1 MVTFLPFKGYRPR
14 LQAGEKIESRI
25 SPPYDVIG
33 DEYLKQLQSSQYNV
47 TNLTLSPDADKR
59 YTASRKLLDE
69 MIAKEILLPD
79 QPSFYI
85 YDQRFTS
92 GGKEY
97 CRRGLVGILKTEE
110 YSEGHIIPHEE
121 TFSKVKADRLNLLRD
136 METHLESIFGIF
148 PGLGADLAKKVD
160 NAARLCYRYVD
171 GDGVEHRYS
180 RVDDEAI
187 CREITEKLKDQN
199 MLIADGHHRYET
211 ALNYAKENPDNE
223 AKQYVLCTMVAAD
236 DQGLVIWPTHRLIDA
251 EDIGETSALKKMEKK
266 MAMKEVTEE
275 EMEAQL
281 KDHLFGMIFK
291 SGRCF
296 LFDNKEQNENILFE
310 LDTYS
315 AQENILKGIYKSDEG
330 KSKVSYDAELESVKK
345 AMAEKKHDA
354 AIILNDPKLSTIW
367 DLSEKGKR
375 MPKKT
380 TYFFPKIW
388 SGWVFYLM
396 H

>member
-160 NAARLCYRYVD
+160 NAARLCDRYVD

-180 RVDDEAI
+180 RVGDESI
-187 CREITEKLKDQN
+187 CAEITEKLKDQN

-354 AIILNDPKLSTIW
+354 AVILNDPKLSTIW

>member
-121 TFSKVKADRLNLLRD
+121 TFSKVKADRLNPLRD

-180 RVDDEAI
+180 RVDDESI
-187 CREITEKLKDQN
+187 CGEITEKLKDQN

-354 AIILNDPKLSTIW
+354 AVILNDPKLSTIW

>member
-33 DEYLKQLQSSQYNV
+33 DEYLKQLQSNRYNV

-69 MIAKEILLPD
+69 MIAQEILLPD

-97 CRRGLVGILKTEE
+97 NRRGLVGILKTEE

-171 GDGVEHRYS
+171 SDGVEHRYS
-180 RVDDEAI
+180 RITDETI
-187 CREITEKLKDQN
+187 CKEITEKLKDQN

-211 ALNYAKENPDNE
+211 ALNYAKENPDCE

-266 MAMKEVTEE
+266 MIMKEVTEE

>member
-59 YTASRKLLDE
+59 YTASRRLLDE

-180 RVDDEAI
+180 RVGDESI
-187 CREITEKLKDQN
+187 CAEITEKLKDQN

-251 EDIGETSALKKMEKK
+251 EDIGETGALKKMEKK

-354 AIILNDPKLSTIW
+354 AVILNDPKLSTIW

>member
-85 YDQRFTS
+85 YDQKFTS

-180 RVDDEAI
+180 RVDDESI
-187 CREITEKLKDQN
+187 CGEITEKLKDQN

-354 AIILNDPKLSTIW
+354 AVILNDPKLSTIW

>member
-33 DEYLKQLQSSQYNV
+33 DEYLKQLQSNRYNV

-69 MIAKEILLPD
+69 MIAQEILLPD

-97 CRRGLVGILKTEE
+97 NRRGLVGILKTEE

-171 GDGVEHRYS
+171 SDGVEHRYS
-180 RVDDEAI
+180 RVNDEII
-187 CREITEKLKDQN
+187 CKEITEKLKDQN

-211 ALNYAKENPDNE
+211 ALNYAKENPDCE

-266 MAMKEVTEE
+266 MIMKEVTEE

-291 SGRCF
+291 SCRCF

-354 AIILNDPKLSTIW
+354 AIILNDPQLSTIW

>member
-180 RVDDEAI
+180 RVDDESI
-187 CREITEKLKDQN
+187 CGEITEKLKDQN

-211 ALNYAKENPDNE
+211 ALNYAKENPDCE

-354 AIILNDPKLSTIW
+354 AVILNDPKLSTIW

>member
-33 DEYLKQLQSSQYNV
+33 DEYLKQLQSNRYNV

-69 MIAKEILLPD
+69 MIAQEILLPD

-97 CRRGLVGILKTEE
+97 NRRGLVGILKTEE

-171 GDGVEHRYS
+171 SDGVEHRYS
-180 RVDDEAI
+180 RITDETI
-187 CREITEKLKDQN
+187 CKEITEKLKDQN

-211 ALNYAKENPDNE
+211 ALNYAKENPDCE

-266 MAMKEVTEE
+266 MVMKEVTEE